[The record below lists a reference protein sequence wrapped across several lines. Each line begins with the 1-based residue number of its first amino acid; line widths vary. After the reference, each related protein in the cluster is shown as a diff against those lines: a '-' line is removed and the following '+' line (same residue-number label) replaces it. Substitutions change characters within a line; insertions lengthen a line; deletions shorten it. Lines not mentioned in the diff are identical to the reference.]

1 MEKTSGSMN
10 EKMFSQE
17 HDTERTINK
26 KDNKAKNE
34 VLTYIRDYR
43 VMSNLKYRLITNIL
57 IPLQAIFPLMQI
69 AFTKTVGAWIGVIL
83 IVDDLYIMCEVA
95 QD

>member
-1 MEKTSGSMN
+1 MENKSGSMN

-43 VMSNLKYRLITNIL
+43 VMTNLKYTDSVFSN
-57 IPLQAIFPLMQI
+57 F
-69 AFTKTVGAWIGVIL
+69 
-83 IVDDLYIMCEVA
+83 YINANCLFENNLGMDRSYSNCL
-95 QD
+95 

>member
-1 MEKTSGSMN
+1 MESKSGSMN
-10 EKMFSQE
+10 EKMVSQE

-43 VMSNLKYRLITNIL
+43 VMTNLKYRLITDSVFSN
-57 IPLQAIFPLMQI
+57 F
-69 AFTKTVGAWIGVIL
+69 
-83 IVDDLYIMCEVA
+83 YINANCLFENNLGMDRSYSNCL
-95 QD
+95 

>member
-1 MEKTSGSMN
+1 MKNKSGSMK
-10 EKMFSQE
+10 EKMVSQE

-43 VMSNLKYRLITNIL
+43 VMTNLKLSSYNKYTDSVFSN
-57 IPLQAIFPLMQI
+57 F
-69 AFTKTVGAWIGVIL
+69 
-83 IVDDLYIMCEVA
+83 YINANCLFENNLGMDRSYSNCL
-95 QD
+95 

>member
-1 MEKTSGSMN
+1 MENKSGSMN
-10 EKMFSQE
+10 EKMFSKE

-43 VMSNLKYRLITNIL
+43 VMTNLLSLIHI
-57 IPLQAIFPLMQI
+57 
-69 AFTKTVGAWIGVIL
+69 
-83 IVDDLYIMCEVA
+83 
-95 QD
+95 